1 MYNFLIIFFH
11 KHMKSKP
18 FKNMLYIDL
27 HNINHFRFWH
37 NWMFC
42 TKRSLETVTGV
53 NLLCTYSQ
61 YKKID
66 ETKNSV
72 EVFLIS

>member
-53 NLLCTYSQ
+53 NLLYTYSQ

>member
-1 MYNFLIIFFH
+1 MYNFLIIFFSLAH
-11 KHMKSKP
+11 ESKP

>member
-1 MYNFLIIFFH
+1 
-11 KHMKSKP
+11 MKSKP

-42 TKRSLETVTGV
+42 TKRSLGTVTGV

-61 YKKID
+61 YKMID

-72 EVFLIS
+72 EGMKFFLFRKSC

>member
-1 MYNFLIIFFH
+1 
-11 KHMKSKP
+11 MKSKP
-18 FKNMLYIDL
+18 FKNILYIDF
-27 HNINHFRFWH
+27 HNINHFRFWYPY
-37 NWMFC
+37 NCMFC
-42 TKRSLETVTGV
+42 TKRSLETVRGV

-72 EVFLIS
+72 EGMNFFLFRKSC